1 MYWRL
6 LRIGTHME
14 ADSSKSLAVVS
25 EILQGRN
32 ARRNVYLALALLIR
46 SLYEVL
52 VTMQWFVLSSSV

>member
-1 MYWRL
+1 MKCL
-6 LRIGTHME
+6 LLCSG
-14 ADSSKSLAVVS
+14 SSLAVVS

-52 VTMQWFVLSSSV
+52 VTMQWLKVFIVPKLSRV